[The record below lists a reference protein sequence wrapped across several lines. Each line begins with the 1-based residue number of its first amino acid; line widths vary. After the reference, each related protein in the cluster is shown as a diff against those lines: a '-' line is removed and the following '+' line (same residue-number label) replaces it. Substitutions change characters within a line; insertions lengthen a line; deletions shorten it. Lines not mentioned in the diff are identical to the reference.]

1 MSELGMSMHHLL
13 DHQGVS
19 AAMLV
24 DGTTGLEYGFSGDRS
39 ALPRA
44 AQACDDA
51 RTVSDTLEAST
62 GDWELENITV
72 TTTQCHYLTRV
83 VPRQRGD
90 ALLLVVA
97 LARETTNLALAA
109 RQIDDYARNLFA

>member
-1 MSELGMSMHHLL
+1 MSQLAMSMRHLL

-44 AQACDDA
+44 AQACDDT
-51 RTVSDTLEAST
+51 RTVSDTLEAAT
-62 GDWELENITV
+62 GDGELENITV

-83 VPRQRGD
+83 VPRERGD

-97 LARETTNLALAA
+97 LARESTNLALAT
-109 RQIDDYARNLFA
+109 RQIDDHARQLFA